1 MRFTMPL
8 ALDLISA
15 LVMGSTLPVATTL
28 FASGPCSTL
37 AFLSSGIL
45 DPPRVNPMMTTPTIN
60 AATIMAA
67 MMKSFFFLLLPLPF
81 ATNPSAENQKI
92 VRLGYGTRD
101 REGKFRQSPHLRGVR
116 GSWPFLAP
124 ARGCF
129 ATSCFGCGL
138 DKAPPQK

>member
-45 DPPRVNPMMTTPTIN
+45 DPPRVNPMMATPTIN
-60 AATIMAA
+60 ATTMMAA

-81 ATNPSAENQKI
+81 ATNPSAENQI

-101 REGKFRQSPHLRGVR
+101 REGKFHQSPQLRCVR
-116 GSWPFLAP
+116 GRLAVSRTCPRLFCHFL
-124 ARGCF
+124 
-129 ATSCFGCGL
+129 L
-138 DKAPPQK
+138 WL